1 MSSIKYGI
9 LPIRVID
16 ELILKIQAYE
26 MALEKNSGRS
36 TTIQQLIE
44 DDKMPDYYF
53 ELIAAKENAWT
64 LESTAIVL
72 LNPTKR

>member
-9 LPIRVID
+9 LPIRVI
-16 ELILKIQAYE
+16 EGLILGIQAYK
-26 MALEKNSGRS
+26 MALDESSGQCR
-36 TTIQQLIE
+36 TIQQLIE
-44 DDKMPDYYF
+44 DDEMPDYYF